1 MHQLIHHSHHD
12 GTLFPEEECVILRA
26 LRTGEAVHADDQ
38 VLWRANGT
46 SFPVEYWSHQQRR
59 GQEIVGAVVA
69 FIDITERKA
78 AEAALA
84 SVGQRLIEAQEQER
98 TRIARELHDDLSQR
112 LALLTIEL
120 ERLLEASRD
129 LSPEARSR
137 IDELKNRS
145 AEIASDVQS
154 LSHELHSSK
163 LEYLGMAPAMRALCH
178 EQSRQHKVEIVFS
191 HDDVPSTVPKD
202 IALCLF
208 RVLQEALQNAVK
220 HSGVRRFDVELRY
233 ASDAINLSVRDS
245 GSGFDRDDALKTRGL
260 GLISMM
266 ERMKLVGGRISIDSQ
281 PQRGTAIRAIVPLG
295 KGAAANAR

>member
-1 MHQLIHHSHHD
+1 
-12 GTLFPEEECVILRA
+12 
-26 LRTGEAVHADDQ
+26 
-38 VLWRANGT
+38 
-46 SFPVEYWSHQQRR
+46 VEYWSHQQRR

-69 FIDITERKA
+69 FIDITDRKA

-84 SVGQRLIEAQEQER
+84 SVSRRLIEAQEQER
-98 TRIARELHDDLSQR
+98 TRIARELHDDISQR

-120 ERLLEASRD
+120 ERLLEASPD
-129 LSPEARSR
+129 LPFETRSR
-137 IDELKNRS
+137 MGELRDRS
-145 AEIASDVQS
+145 AELASDVQS

-163 LEYLGMAPAMRALCH
+163 LEYLGMAPAMRSLCH
-178 EQSRQHKVEIVFS
+178 ELSRQQRVEIVFS
-191 HDDVPSTVPKD
+191 HDDIPSTVPKD

-281 PQRGTAIRAIVPLG
+281 PQRGTTIRASVPLE
-295 KGAAANAR
+295 KGLAANAR